1 MKDPSRNL
9 FLPLSR
15 IASHALVCRSGPKG
29 EICDVWSFRTSGGE
43 TERFRDP
50 EAESGACA
58 RAAELFQ
65 EVLDVAPAVPA
76 EARPSVREK

>member
-9 FLPLSR
+9 FLPLPR

-29 EICDVWSFRTSGGE
+29 EICDVWTFRTSDGE

-50 EAESGACA
+50 DGESGACA

-65 EVLDVAPAVPA
+65 AVLEVAPAAAAV
-76 EARPSVREK
+76 ARPSGQVK